1 MAPAHVR
8 RLAHDARPQTPM
20 NSILSFCLGAAACL
34 CCAATFAT
42 DRTTVVTPQDPQQMA
57 RVKKLTQPGAEHQKL
72 EAFLGSWTTESS
84 FFMNGQKTPAEK
96 GEATFRWQMQG
107 RWMVAE
113 TKGSMMR
120 MPYESFWVLGHD
132 NMKKSY
138 VITTVQNMDTAMIRS
153 EGDFLQDGKT
163 LVTYG
168 QMDEYLTGEHDKVVK
183 YVFRFVDADHITI
196 EVHDLHI
203 GEPNTKVLEIAM
215 TKKQ

>member
-1 MAPAHVR
+1 MK
-8 RLAHDARPQTPM
+8 
-20 NSILSFCLGAAACL
+20 SILSFFLGAAACL
-34 CCAATFAT
+34 CCAATFGA
-42 DRTTVVTPQDPQQMA
+42 DRTTGVTTQDPQQMA
-57 RVKKLTQPGAEHQKL
+57 RVKKLTQPGPEHQKL

-138 VITTVQNMDTAMIRS
+138 VITTVQNMDTAMVRS